1 MSSTRQQKVA
11 KVLKEE
17 LSRIFREE
25 MNDPRM
31 GFVSITD
38 ISVTP
43 DMHQAHVYVSVFGTP
58 EEQTAT
64 ITALEHARGFLRS
77 TLGREVNM
85 RYTPELNFHLDRS
98 IERGARI
105 FELLKEIESEEGV
118 EKGSELKNEK

>member
-38 ISVTP
+38 ITVTP
-43 DMHQAHVYVSVFGTP
+43 DMHTAHVYVSVFGEP

-64 ITALEHARGFLRS
+64 ITALEHARGFLRT

-85 RYTPELNFHLDRS
+85 RYTPELVFHLDRS

-105 FELLKEIESEEGV
+105 FELLNELKTEEGG
-118 EKGSELKNEK
+118 EKKNEGNEK